1 MAHGRPVALAAT
13 AVLVSEAAGV
23 AVLHWILGVMVD
35 RQDMS
40 LAGLDPRVA
49 AVSAWAGGAVL
60 AVLLLLCGA
69 LLLRTALT
77 GRAPGRPARVLLAG
91 VAVGHGVLGAVAA
104 ALVGWAAFAVVMAA
118 LGVLVLALSSPVSPA
133 GGQGAEGA
141 GDTAPGAA
149 GAPLR
154 PTTP

>member
-13 AVLVSEAAGV
+13 AVLVCEAVGV
-23 AVLHWILGVMVD
+23 AALHWILGVMAD

-40 LAGLDPRVA
+40 LAGLDPRAA
-49 AVSAWAGGAVL
+49 AVSAWTGGAAL
-60 AVLLLLCGA
+60 GALLLLCGA

-77 GRAPGRPARVLLAG
+77 GRAPGRPARALLVG
-91 VAVGHGVLGAVAA
+91 VAVGHGVLGAAAA
-104 ALVGWAAFAVVMAA
+104 ALVGWAAFAVLMAA
-118 LGVLVLALSSPVSPA
+118 LGVLVLALLTPVAPA
-133 GGQGAEGA
+133 GEQG
-141 GDTAPGAA
+141 A